1 MFFRPGIDDHGLPH
15 NPLKAIVSPRPIA
28 WVSSLDPSGRA
39 NLAPYSFFNAFSEQP
54 MIVAFGA
61 GNAPSD
67 AGKKDSEANIIETG
81 EFVINI
87 VSADLSQ
94 GMNVSAQHY
103 PAETDEF
110 DAAGLEK
117 APGETV
123 KVPRVAAAPAA
134 LECKLWKVLDLPGGA
149 YRMVMGE
156 VTGVYFD
163 DAMIRDGRYDVTLAK
178 HLARLG
184 YRDYVEVADVF
195 ELNRPD
201 D

>member
-1 MFFRPGIDDHGLPH
+1 MFFRPGVDDHGLPH

-28 WVSSLDPSGRA
+28 WVSSLDQAGRA
-39 NLAPYSFFNAFSEQP
+39 NLAPYSFFNAFSDDP

-61 GNAPSD
+61 GNAPQD
-67 AGKKDSEANIIETG
+67 VTKKDSEANIIETG
-81 EFVINI
+81 EFVVNI

-94 GMNVSAQHY
+94 AMNVSSQHY
-103 PAETDEF
+103 PADTDEF
-110 DAAGLEK
+110 EAAGLKK
-117 APGETV
+117 APGQTV
-123 KVPRVAAAPAA
+123 SVPRVAAAPAA

-156 VTGVYFD
+156 VTGVYCD
-163 DAMIRDGRYDVTLAK
+163 DAMIRDGRYDVTLAR

-184 YRDYVEVADVF
+184 YRDYVEVEEVIQLA
-195 ELNRPD
+195 RPD